1 MTLDE
6 KLDNFFTSA
15 IDSATNQS
23 IDIVSCY
30 KQSLQSIYDDRKQS
44 ALRKADSSFRVESD
58 NMIREK
64 NRKLSNESVD
74 IKRKV
79 VDKTAELT
87 DKIFID
93 VEKQLKEFMATSP
106 YEDLLVQQIIA
117 ANLFARGEEITIYI
131 NPSDTDRKSSLEAK
145 TSVSL
150 TISKRNFVGGTRAVI
165 HANSIL
171 IDNSFL
177 TKLSEAKNSFT
188 L

>member
-23 IDIVSCY
+23 IEIVSTY
-30 KQSLQSIYDDRKQS
+30 KQSLQSIYDDRKEA
-44 ALRKADSSFRVESD
+44 ALRKAESSFRVESD
-58 NMIREK
+58 NIIREK
-64 NRKLSNESVD
+64 NRKLSNESID
-74 IKRKV
+74 IKRRV
-79 VDKTAELT
+79 VDKTSELT
-87 DKIFID
+87 DKIFKD
-93 VEKQLKEFMATSP
+93 VEKLLEEFMTTTP
-106 YEDLLVQQIIA
+106 YEDLLAEQITA

-131 NPSDTDRKSSLEAK
+131 NPSDASRKSSLETK
-145 TSVSL
+145 TGVEL
-150 TISKRNFVGGTRAVI
+150 TISTRNFVGGTRAVI

-177 TKLSEAKNSFT
+177 SKFSEAKNSFT